1 MSIIAKFMEAIPLN
15 RLSIPDYLSL
25 EAEHDAKYEY
35 HDGTAFAMAGGTLY
49 HGLICGNAFGE
60 IRALLKQAGSSC
72 TVMNSEVKLYIKA
85 KNAFVYPDAM
95 VVCGDIERAEVHP
108 EAVTNPVVII
118 EVLSKTTA
126 SYDRGDKFHLYRQL
140 NSLRAYLLIEQ
151 DKAQVE
157 IYEREAGLWKIT
169 RVTGLPSSLPITA
182 LGISL
187 SLEGLY
193 QNVAIPD

>member
-1 MSIIAKFMEAIPLN
+1 MLIF
-15 RLSIPDYLSL
+15 
-25 EAEHDAKYEY
+25 EHNCQVY
-35 HDGTAFAMAGGTLY
+35 
-49 HGLICGNAFGE
+49 
-60 IRALLKQAGSSC
+60 GSH
-72 TVMNSEVKLYIKA
+72 T
-85 KNAFVYPDAM
+85 
-95 VVCGDIERAEVHP
+95 
-108 EAVTNPVVII
+108 AVTNPVVII

-126 SYDRGDKFHLYRQL
+126 SYDRGDKFYLYRQL

-193 QNVAIPD
+193 QDVVFPD